1 MTPKINLGEEIKKLR
16 SGASRLAIA
25 VGTMGLVMG
34 ATVERAAALEESF
47 AFRNVYTVECFD
59 KHGRLKWREEVPNIV
74 VNAGLN
80 DVLDK
85 YFKGSAYTAAFYVG
99 LVDNSG
105 FSAYAAGD
113 TMGSHSGWTEFTSY
127 SGTDR
132 PTLTLGTVSGQSVN
146 NSSNKAAFTIS
157 SSGTVRGAFITTGAT
172 KGGTSGTLF
181 GAASFTATRSVDNG
195 DTLNVTATLTAA
207 SA

>member
-1 MTPKINLGEEIKKLR
+1 MKKINVGEWQARLR
-16 SGASRLAIA
+16 GTVSRAAIA
-25 VGTMGLVMG
+25 IGAFGLAM
-34 ATVERAAALEESF
+34 AADVERAGAMQDGVVF
-47 AFRNVYTVECFD
+47 KNTYVVECIAPD
-59 KHGRLKWREEVPNIV
+59 GTVKWREEVPNIV

-85 YFKGSAYTAAFYVG
+85 YFKGSTYTAAFYVG
-99 LVDNSG
+99 LVDNAG

-113 TMGSHSGWTEFTSY
+113 TMSSHAGWTEFTSY

-132 PTLTLGTVSGQSVN
+132 PTLTLGSVASQSVN
-146 NSSNKAAFTIS
+146 NSASKAAFSIS

-181 GAASFTATRSVDNG
+181 GAASFASTRSVDNG
-195 DTLNVTATLTAA
+195 DTLNVTTTLTAA

>member
-1 MTPKINLGEEIKKLR
+1 MKINLQAFLNKLR
-16 SGASRLAIA
+16 HQTSRLAIA
-25 VGTMGLVMG
+25 AGAFGVAMS
-34 ATVERAAALEESF
+34 ATVNKATALQDGVVF
-47 AFRNVYTVECFD
+47 KNTYTVECFD
-59 KHGRLKWREEVPNIV
+59 AKGKLKWREVVPNIV

-85 YFKGSAYTAAFYVG
+85 YFKGSTYTAAFYVG
-99 LVDNSG
+99 LVDNGS

-113 TMGSHSGWTEFTSY
+113 TMASHAGWLEFTSY

-132 PTLTLGTVSGQSVN
+132 PTLTLGSVSSQSVN
-146 NSSNKAAFTIS
+146 NSANKAAFSIT
-157 SSGTVRGAFITTGAT
+157 SSGTVRGAFITTGST

-181 GAASFTATRSVDNG
+181 GAASFSSTRSVDNG
-195 DTLNVTATLTAA
+195 DTLNVTTTLTAA

>member
-1 MTPKINLGEEIKKLR
+1 MKINLQDFLSRLKR
-16 SGASRLAIA
+16 QTSRLAIA
-25 VGTMGLVMG
+25 ASAFGLAMSANVD
-34 ATVERAAALEESF
+34 RAAALQDGVVF
-47 AFRNVYTVECFD
+47 KNTYTVECFD
-59 KHGRLKWREEVPNIV
+59 ASGRLKWREVVPNIV
-74 VNAGLN
+74 VNVGLN

-85 YFKGSAYTAAFYVG
+85 YFKGSTYTAAFYVG

-113 TMGSHSGWTEFTSY
+113 TMSSHVGWTEFTSY

-132 PTLTLGTVSGQSVN
+132 PALTLGSVSSQSVN
-146 NSSNKAAFTIS
+146 NSASKAAFSIS

-181 GAASFTATRSVDNG
+181 GAASFASTRSVDNG
-195 DTLNVTATLTAA
+195 DTLNVTTTLTAA